1 MALWG
6 VKDDVYSGG
15 TITLDYSTKEVTG
28 TGTTF
33 TALTVGDVIIVGA
46 AGALGEAVVS
56 GITSDTVISIAST
69 QYLSGAAIS
78 GEEWTASQRPKYLA
92 GDTHW
97 GINEVFGVDNDEVG
111 LARTT
116 IYSVDHGGWVG
127 IVTYTDCHGNTRTK
141 SEVFVAMGKD
151 SLGNGGITSGIALT
165 TGEGGDADDDTFF
178 PE

>member
-6 VKDDVYSGG
+6 NKDDVYSGG
-15 TITLDYSTKEVTG
+15 TIAVDYSTKAVTG
-28 TGTTF
+28 TATTF

-46 AGALGEAVVS
+46 AGTFGEAVVS

-69 QYLSGAAIS
+69 QYLSGAVIS
-78 GEEWTASQRPKYLA
+78 GVEWTASQRPKYLA

-97 GINEVFGVDNDEVG
+97 GINQIFGVDNTEVG

-116 IYSVDHGGWVG
+116 IFSVDHGGWVG
-127 IVTYTDCHGNTRTK
+127 LTTYTDGNGNTRTK
-141 SEVFVAMGKD
+141 SEVFVAM
-151 SLGNGGITSGIALT
+151 SSIT
-165 TGEGGDADDDTFF
+165 TGAATTTGTGGDADDDTFF

>member
-1 MALWG
+1 MTNFLR
-6 VKDDVYSGG
+6 
-15 TITLDYSTKEVTG
+15 DYSTKEVTG

-33 TALTVGDVIIVGA
+33 TALTVGDVILIGAGA
-46 AGALGEAVVS
+46 AFGEAVVS

-92 GDTHW
+92 GDSHW
-97 GINEVFGVDNDEVG
+97 GINEVFGVDNAEVG

-151 SLGNGGITSGIALT
+151 SLGNGGITAGVALT